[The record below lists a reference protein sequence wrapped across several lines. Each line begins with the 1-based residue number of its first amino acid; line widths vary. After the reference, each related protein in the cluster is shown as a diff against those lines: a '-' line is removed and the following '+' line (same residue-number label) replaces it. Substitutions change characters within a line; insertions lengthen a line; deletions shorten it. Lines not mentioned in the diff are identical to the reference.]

1 MTLTDEKSMSSRARA
16 DSTTAKYT
24 THDPER
30 LSVSVGDIS
39 ELGVRPTRRHFSI
52 FNIIALSFNIC
63 NSWVA
68 IAASLAIAISAGGTA
83 TLIYGIPLAT
93 LAYAATGASL
103 AELASCYPTAGGQY
117 HFASILAPK
126 RLSRGLSYA
135 CGSIAMFSWIALGAA
150 ATILASQMLLALAAF
165 YHSGYVPQA
174 WHYFLVYQAINV
186 VFLLYNLFALAKTP
200 WVHNVGLLLTLA
212 SIVVITITCL
222 IRSEKQ
228 TAEYVWATMESN
240 TGYPAGVTFLTGLA
254 TPTFMFAGLDA
265 SLHLA
270 EECTEPGKTVPKAL
284 CTTVIIGFV
293 TGFVFTVAMC
303 YGIKDLDALIA
314 TTMPIYELWRQATDS
329 DAAATAFLVALL
341 AINLFVINAV
351 QQTSSHLIWAFGR
364 DNGLVFSKHLA
375 KMHTA
380 LEVPVWSLLANAAVI
395 FIAGCIY
402 LASTAAFNALINT
415 TIILQMIS
423 FAIPALLL
431 MCRGRSERF
440 LAKDRWF
447 RLPNWL
453 GWMCNATVVVFAVIE
468 LVFFDLPTS
477 LPTTGSSMN
486 YTCAVLATMALFSG
500 INWIVYAR
508 KHYKGPRIDLA
519 EVGGE

>member
-1 MTLTDEKSMSSRARA
+1 MFYTARA
-16 DSTTAKYT
+16 DSTTVKYT
-24 THDPER
+24 AHDPER

-39 ELGVRPTRRHFSI
+39 DLGVRPVRRHFSKL
-52 FNIIALSFNIC
+52 NIVALSFNIC

-68 IAASLAIAISAGGTA
+68 IAASLAIAVSAGGTA

-103 AELASCYPTAGGQY
+103 AEMASCYPTAGGQY

-126 RLSRGLSYA
+126 RLSRALSYA

-150 ATILASQMLLALAAF
+150 ATILATQMLLALVVYYQA
-165 YHSGYVPQA
+165 GYVPQA
-174 WHYFLVYQAINV
+174 WHYFVVYQAINV
-186 VFLLYNLFALAKTP
+186 VFLLYNLFCLAKTP

-212 SIVVITITCL
+212 SFVVITITCL
-222 IRSEKQ
+222 VRSEKQ
-228 TAEYVWATMESN
+228 DAAYVWATMESN
-240 TGYPAGVTFLTGLA
+240 TGYPAGVTFLTGFA
-254 TPTFMFAGLDA
+254 TPCFMFAGLDA

-270 EECTEPGKTVPKAL
+270 EECTEPEKTVPKAL
-284 CTTVIIGFV
+284 CTTIAIGFV
-293 TGFVFTVAMC
+293 TGFIFAVAMC
-303 YGIKDLDALIA
+303 YGIKDLDSLIS
-314 TTMPIYELWRQATDS
+314 TTMPIYELWRQES
-329 DAAATAFLVALL
+329 GSAAATAFLAALL
-341 AINLFVINAV
+341 TINLFVINAV

-364 DNGLVFSKHLA
+364 DNGLVFSKHLG
-375 KMHTA
+375 KMHPA
-380 LEVPVWSLLANAAVI
+380 LQVPVWSLFANAGVV

-415 TIILQMIS
+415 TIILAMVS
-423 FAIPALLL
+423 FAIPCLLL
-431 MCRGRSERF
+431 MCRGRSEKF

-447 RLPNWL
+447 RMPNWL
-453 GWMCNATVVVFAVIE
+453 GWTCNATVVVFAIIE

-486 YTCAVLATMALFSG
+486 YTCAVLAAMAVFSG
-500 INWIVYAR
+500 INWVVYAR

-519 EVGGE
+519 T